1 MEPPRTTSTDSR
13 PNSFT
18 KFRVSSS
25 SSTTSRPSPP
35 RSRQPSN
42 DSEPSLNIDGEP
54 ISNLSIT
61 NRPGGS
67 VLQPTSSSLVSS
79 KPAREI
85 LRAEEERTVA
95 ASTKIQRQSMIT
107 EAKPDFE
114 AQLERLKK
122 LSEMEAE
129 SNVVVEIAYIVNS
142 LKASSS
148 SKSIPEEIIKKCQEG
163 EMSLRQGLMLAKKA
177 QELLRSALDEG
188 LFSA

>member
-1 MEPPRTTSTDSR
+1 MEQPRTTSTDSQ

-25 SSTTSRPSPP
+25 SSTSRPRPP
-35 RSRQPSN
+35 GSRQRSN
-42 DSEPSLNIDGEP
+42 DSEQSLNNDGEP
-54 ISNLSIT
+54 ASNVPIT
-61 NRPGGS
+61 NRPGDS
-67 VLQPTSSSLVSS
+67 VLQPTSSSLV
-79 KPAREI
+79 
-85 LRAEEERTVA
+85 RAEEEHTVA
-95 ASTKIQRQSMIT
+95 ASTKIKRQSMIT

-114 AQLERLKK
+114 SQLERLKK
-122 LSEMEAE
+122 LSEMEAG

-148 SKSIPEEIIKKCQEG
+148 SKGIPEEIIKKCQEG

>member
-1 MEPPRTTSTDSR
+1 MELPRTTSTDSQ

-25 SSTTSRPSPP
+25 SSTSRPGPP
-35 RSRQPSN
+35 GSRQPSN

-67 VLQPTSSSLVSS
+67 VFQPTSTSLVSS
-79 KPAREI
+79 KSAREI
-85 LRAEEERTVA
+85 LRAEDERPAA

-114 AQLERLKK
+114 AKLERLKK

-142 LKASSS
+142 LKTSSS

>member
-1 MEPPRTTSTDSR
+1 MEQPRTTSTDSQ

-25 SSTTSRPSPP
+25 SSTSRPRPP
-35 RSRQPSN
+35 GSRQRSN
-42 DSEPSLNIDGEP
+42 DSEQSLNNDGEP
-54 ISNLSIT
+54 ASNVPIT
-61 NRPGGS
+61 NRPGDS
-67 VLQPTSSSLVSS
+67 VLQPTSSSLVR
-79 KPAREI
+79 A
-85 LRAEEERTVA
+85 AEEEHTVA
-95 ASTKIQRQSMIT
+95 ASTKIKRQSMIT

-114 AQLERLKK
+114 SQLERLKK
-122 LSEMEAE
+122 LSEMEAG

-148 SKSIPEEIIKKCQEG
+148 SKGIPEEIIKKCQEG

>member
-1 MEPPRTTSTDSR
+1 MEPPRTTSTDSQ

-25 SSTTSRPSPP
+25 SSTSKRSPP
-35 RSRQPSN
+35 GSRQPSN
-42 DSEPSLNIDGEP
+42 DSEQSLKNDGEP
-54 ISNLSIT
+54 TSTVPIT
-61 NRPGGS
+61 NRPGDS
-67 VLQPTSSSLVSS
+67 VLQPTSSSL
-79 KPAREI
+79 
-85 LRAEEERTVA
+85 RAEEEHTGA

-114 AQLERLKK
+114 AKIERLKK

-148 SKSIPEEIIKKCQEG
+148 SKGIPEEIIKKCQEG

-177 QELLRSALDEG
+177 QELLRSALDEE